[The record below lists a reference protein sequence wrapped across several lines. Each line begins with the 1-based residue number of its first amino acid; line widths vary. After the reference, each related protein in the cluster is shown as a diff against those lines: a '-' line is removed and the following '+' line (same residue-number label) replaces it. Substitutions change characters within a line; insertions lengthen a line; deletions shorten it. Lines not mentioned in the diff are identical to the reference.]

1 MSLVAINRYSGE
13 AVYSQIARLLEEQIQ
28 QFHKAGD
35 MLPSE
40 QALAAQFGV
49 NRHTVRRAIEQL
61 VDNGLVERQH
71 GRGTIVL
78 DPPLDYAIGRT
89 TRFTETLES
98 VGRTA
103 RNKILRKLVVPARGG
118 VAQRLGL
125 AEETTVLW
133 IETLRFTDDKP
144 VCVISHFLPQA
155 RFPELLDEY
164 RGGSLHEFLGRR
176 YAVRLRRRES
186 LVTACLPQGDDAALL
201 GMPQNRPVL
210 RVKSVNVDERDACPL
225 EYALTRFRA
234 DRIQLC
240 IRP

>member
-1 MSLVAINRYSGE
+1 MSLVALDRHGGE
-13 AVYSQIARLLEEQIQ
+13 AVYSQIARRLEEQIQ
-28 QFHKAGD
+28 QFYQPGD
-35 MLPSE
+35 LLPSE
-40 QALAAQFGV
+40 QALAAQFAV
-49 NRHTVRRAIEQL
+49 NRHTVRRAVEQL

-71 GRGTIVL
+71 GRGTFVL
-78 DPPLDYAIGRT
+78 DRPLDYAIGRT

-98 VGRTA
+98 IGRTA
-103 RNKILRKLVVPARGG
+103 RSQILRKLVIPARGG

-125 AEETTVLW
+125 GEDAAVLW
-133 IETLRFTDDKP
+133 IETLRYTDDRP
-144 VCVISHFLPQA
+144 ICVISHFLPQA
-155 RFPELLDEY
+155 RFPGLLDEY
-164 RGGSLHEFLGRR
+164 QGGSLHEFIGRR
-176 YAVRLRRRES
+176 YGLRLRRQES

-210 RVKSVNVDERDACPL
+210 RVKSVNVGEPDPQPL